1 MPTYEYACKD
11 CGTHF
16 DIVQSFSDDALT
28 VCPSCE
34 GNLRKVFSAAG
45 IIFKGSGWHI
55 KDYADASS
63 RPATTTGESTSTPSS
78 GNGSDAS
85 AGKQGSSGSKQG
97 SPGGKKTSSEGK
109 KGSSGSAAS
118 SSSTA
123 SSETAR
129 SA

>member
-11 CGTHF
+11 CGNHF

-34 GNLRKVFSAAG
+34 GRLRKVFSAAG

-55 KDYADASS
+55 KDYADSSSPAANSRGGAASGDTGGSSDSKKSAATTSSS
-63 RPATTTGESTSTPSS
+63 RSGAAASPGSS
-78 GNGSDAS
+78 S
-85 AGKQGSSGSKQG
+85 SSGSR
-97 SPGGKKTSSEGK
+97 
-109 KGSSGSAAS
+109 S
-118 SSSTA
+118 SSSSSSSSSDTA
-123 SSETAR
+123 K

>member
-11 CGTHF
+11 CGNHF

-28 VCPSCE
+28 VCPSCD

-45 IIFKGSGWHI
+45 IIFKGSGWHV

-63 RPATTTGESTSTPSS
+63 RPTTATGGTSTSADESAASGDAKGSSDKASSTPSS
-78 GNGSDAS
+78 
-85 AGKQGSSGSKQG
+85 
-97 SPGGKKTSSEGK
+97 
-109 KGSSGSAAS
+109 
-118 SSSTA
+118 
-123 SSETAR
+123 ETAK